1 LRAVL
6 RGCHKRLRE
15 LSRVRREGCKY
26 ARVLSGP
33 IPGQQRQVILNGS
46 QLLVVSETEF
56 NGSNRVVGWTKMRR
70 PMTHVASDGARVHC
84 YTDTYL
90 NDLLVIGSLK
100 TSVSLENEFWESL
113 KEIARGRG
121 MTVSELVGTTDST
134 RINGNLSSTL
144 RLFVL
149 DFYRSQGSSEL
160 QLANAPAS
168 NAALERPGS

>member
-1 LRAVL
+1 MGGDWWSIGSHSEMARFVGTTVEFGADNDEFALNANA
-6 RGCHKRLRE
+6 RE
-15 LSRVRREGCKY
+15 LP
-26 ARVLSGP
+26 L
-33 IPGQQRQVILNGS
+33 I
-46 QLLVVSETEF
+46 
-56 NGSNRVVGWTKMRR
+56 
-70 PMTHVASDGARVHC
+70 H
-84 YTDTYL
+84 TDTYL

-113 KEIARGRG
+113 KKIARGRG
-121 MTVSELVGTTDST
+121 MTVSELVGTIDST

-149 DFYRSQGSSEL
+149 DFYCSQGSSEL

>member
-1 LRAVL
+1 MARFVGTTVEFGADNDEFVL
-6 RGCHKRLRE
+6 NANAGE
-15 LSRVRREGCKY
+15 LP
-26 ARVLSGP
+26 L
-33 IPGQQRQVILNGS
+33 I
-46 QLLVVSETEF
+46 
-56 NGSNRVVGWTKMRR
+56 
-70 PMTHVASDGARVHC
+70 H
-84 YTDTYL
+84 TDTYL

-100 TSVSLENEFWESL
+100 TSVSMENEFWESL

-121 MTVSELVGTTDST
+121 MTVSELVGTIDST

-149 DFYRSQGSSEL
+149 DFYRSKGSSEL

>member
-1 LRAVL
+1 MARFVGTTVEFGADNDEFVL
-6 RGCHKRLRE
+6 NANARE
-15 LSRVRREGCKY
+15 LP
-26 ARVLSGP
+26 L
-33 IPGQQRQVILNGS
+33 I
-46 QLLVVSETEF
+46 
-56 NGSNRVVGWTKMRR
+56 
-70 PMTHVASDGARVHC
+70 H
-84 YTDTYL
+84 TDTYL
-90 NDLLVIGSLK
+90 NDLLVISSLK
-100 TSVSLENEFWESL
+100 TSVSMENEFWESL

-121 MTVSELVGTTDST
+121 MTVSELVGTIDST

>member
-1 LRAVL
+1 MARFVGTTVEFGADNDEFVL
-6 RGCHKRLRE
+6 NANARE
-15 LSRVRREGCKY
+15 LP
-26 ARVLSGP
+26 L
-33 IPGQQRQVILNGS
+33 I
-46 QLLVVSETEF
+46 
-56 NGSNRVVGWTKMRR
+56 
-70 PMTHVASDGARVHC
+70 H
-84 YTDTYL
+84 TDTYL

-113 KEIARGRG
+113 KKIARGRG
-121 MTVSELVGTTDST
+121 MTVSELVGIIDST

-149 DFYRSQGSSEL
+149 DFYCSQGSSEL

>member
-1 LRAVL
+1 MGGDWWSIGSHSEMARFVGTTVEFGADNDEFALNANA
-6 RGCHKRLRE
+6 RE
-15 LSRVRREGCKY
+15 LP
-26 ARVLSGP
+26 L
-33 IPGQQRQVILNGS
+33 I
-46 QLLVVSETEF
+46 
-56 NGSNRVVGWTKMRR
+56 
-70 PMTHVASDGARVHC
+70 H
-84 YTDTYL
+84 TDTYL

-113 KEIARGRG
+113 KKIARGRG
-121 MTVSELVGTTDST
+121 MTVSELVGTIDST